1 MLTGKERGRLVA
13 IKRVLPSKK
22 ITKRAVDAL
31 RCPPDRDRVFLWD
44 EELTGFGVTAFAG
57 GKKTYFIQYRLHGR
71 THRFAIGAHGTLTPD
86 EARGKARRDLAA
98 VERGQDPIDERRR
111 EREVPTFQKASDDFM
126 AAFKRQIG
134 AGEKKL
140 ATYKAY
146 RITLDQHILPELGSR
161 RIADLTDADVKKLHR
176 HLAEKKYTANKAL
189 ALISSI
195 WNWAA
200 GEKLGVIKQNNPA
213 TSVKPY
219 KTEGRER
226 YLTSDELSRL
236 GDVLRQAET
245 VGLPW
250 AIDETNPKSK
260 HAPKIENRRQ
270 KIDEYAVA
278 AIRLLILTGA
288 RLREIL
294 HAKWEY
300 VDFERHMIRLPA
312 SKTGKKTIYLSAAAE
327 AVLSSVNRIDNHPFV
342 FPGEKDGK
350 PRADINKPWRAIIRA
365 ARLDR
370 VRAHD
375 LRHSFASFGA
385 GKSLG
390 LPIIGKLLGHTQV
403 ATTARYAHLDADPMR
418 RAVDTIGATI
428 AAAMDGR
435 GSNVVELPKP
445 ARRP

>member
-1 MLTGKERGRLVA
+1 MA
-13 IKRVLPSKK
+13 IKRVLPSKR
-22 ITKRAVDAL
+22 ITKRVVDTL
-31 RCPPDRDRVFLWD
+31 SCPTGRDRIFLWD
-44 EELTGFGVTAFAG
+44 EELSGFGVAAFAG
-57 GKKTYFIQYRLHGR
+57 GKKSYFIQYRLHGR
-71 THRFAIGAHGTLTPD
+71 TRRFAIGAHGTLTPD
-86 EARGKARRDLAA
+86 EARSKARRDLAA
-98 VERGQDPIDERRR
+98 VAKGQDPIDERRR

-140 ATYKAY
+140 TTYKAY
-146 RITLDQHILPELGSR
+146 RITLDEHILPDLGSR
-161 RIADLTDADVKKLHR
+161 RIADLTDADAKKLHR

-200 GEKLGVIKQNNPA
+200 EEKLGVIKQNNPS

-226 YLTSDELSRL
+226 YLTTDELSRL
-236 GDVLRQAET
+236 GDVLREAET
-245 VGLPW
+245 LGLPW
-250 AIDETNPKSK
+250 LIDETNPKSK

-270 KIDEYAVA
+270 KIDEYAIA

-300 VDFERHMIRLPA
+300 VDFERHMIRLPT

-327 AVLSSVNRIDNHPFV
+327 AVLSCVNRIDNHPFV

-350 PRADINKPWRAIIRA
+350 PRADLNKPWRAITRA
-365 ARLDR
+365 AGLDR
-370 VRAHD
+370 VRVHD

-390 LPIIGKLLGHTQV
+390 LPIIGKLLGHAQA

-418 RAVDTIGATI
+418 RAADTIGATI
-428 AAAMDGR
+428 AAAMDEQKAEIIR
-435 GSNVVELPKP
+435 LPK
-445 ARRP
+445 AGGRR